1 MRTLHINVI
10 AVAIGIILFF
20 VVAFV
25 HAEPVVKCEPWS
37 QTKCACHQK
46 EDPKTGK
53 CKKDAN
59 TYGCPCLDVTNGHPT
74 PGTCITPEA
83 NGPNPHCKGS
93 GEKPKGEGK
102 PPEIP
107 KPPESK
113 PKEDKPKDQNQKPC
127 NATSTPNVSGMGIG
141 SGGTNVVP
149 DGMPGTDR
157 GSGGGGIANAFE
169 LPRSL
174 STQGENST
182 CTFGT
187 NTSQLCAQSLVGES
201 DALSALRAL
210 AGQTG
215 TKSLWLPEEIARMS
229 EELRGLEGW
238 MKTQTNS
245 LSPGGSIYPETS
257 GGGSAKNNNYGAGEP
272 LPTNVPTQQ
281 YYYYGTNGEIILIS
295 PGAQNG
301 ENGGRFGEGADP
313 YVPQSFGTES
323 TFGAPERTTQNE
335 PKNFTYLIQD
345 LIERLMRM
353 LGMK

>member
-127 NATSTPNVSGMGIG
+127 NATSTPNVSGMVID
-141 SGGTNVVP
+141 SGGTTACRAPIECQEAVVLQMRLSCRAHYRRKVKIP
-149 DGMPGTDR
+149 HAHLGQIHRSYVHSRLSGNPMP
-157 GSGGGGIANAFE
+157 SV
-169 LPRSL
+169 RS
-174 STQGENST
+174 
-182 CTFGT
+182 
-187 NTSQLCAQSLVGES
+187 
-201 DALSALRAL
+201 ALSQVKRERKVCGSLKRLRA
-210 AGQTG
+210 
-215 TKSLWLPEEIARMS
+215 
-229 EELRGLEGW
+229 
-238 MKTQTNS
+238 
-245 LSPGGSIYPETS
+245 
-257 GGGSAKNNNYGAGEP
+257 
-272 LPTNVPTQQ
+272 
-281 YYYYGTNGEIILIS
+281 
-295 PGAQNG
+295 
-301 ENGGRFGEGADP
+301 
-313 YVPQSFGTES
+313 
-323 TFGAPERTTQNE
+323 
-335 PKNFTYLIQD
+335 
-345 LIERLMRM
+345 
-353 LGMK
+353 